1 MGPEF
6 WWIKYRK
13 KNLQPRY
20 RLTTEMLIRKSL
32 RETFKEYISCSS
44 LPGVRQLVSPEEPIL
59 ARLCMFVMLCLL
71 FSTVQYY
78 LYLTWTSTLSN
89 PLVVSG
95 ESFTYPIKDIDFP
108 AVALCNINRIS
119 KKALKKMALEMYP
132 KLNKLHNLT
141 VSKLEHFLRH
151 MGQLINFEKRPSNF
165 SESKLIEEYSKVF
178 GSETVNIM
186 NTLAPSCDEML
197 LRCIW
202 GGKLV
207 NCSSIFTVRRTVLG
221 HCCAFNYV
229 LDYGA
234 ADNPKGTIGEVKRQ
248 IVPGLMNGLRVII
261 DTMLDDYAYPLHQFR
276 QGFDILVFNSYHFA
290 DMTGGRVLQ
299 RTVQPS
305 QAEYYLLSSIKQ
317 VASSE
322 VRKYPIKT
330 RQCLFQKDLPKMYKN
345 IYSYSS
351 CITKCRI
358 ETVQTLCKC
367 TPYFLPST
375 SRLPICTLKE
385 LNCLHKYKDKLQ
397 YLYPRDAE
405 GNEALKEELTVSMY
419 CPNCWPDCEL
429 TDHSIRSYKIDSF
442 RTGRPG
448 FRNSFLSGLDLR
460 NKSVISVF
468 QATGEGVLH
477 RLDVVSYWYEILSN
491 IGSFAGVC
499 MGIGIFTFVE
509 IIYFMFIRFFQ
520 IMYSNYVTYNK

>member
-20 RLTTEMLIRKSL
+20 CLTTEMLIRKSL

-59 ARLCMFVMLCLL
+59 ARLCMFIMLCLL

-108 AVALCNINRIS
+108 AVAL
-119 KKALKKMALEMYP
+119 YP

-405 GNEALKEELTVSMY
+405 GNEALKEELTVS
-419 CPNCWPDCEL
+419 
-429 TDHSIRSYKIDSF
+429 I
-442 RTGRPG
+442 
-448 FRNSFLSGLDLR
+448 SGLDLR

-477 RLDVVSYWYEILSN
+477 RLDVVSYWYEIL
-491 IGSFAGVC
+491 
-499 MGIGIFTFVE
+499 
-509 IIYFMFIRFFQ
+509 
-520 IMYSNYVTYNK
+520 